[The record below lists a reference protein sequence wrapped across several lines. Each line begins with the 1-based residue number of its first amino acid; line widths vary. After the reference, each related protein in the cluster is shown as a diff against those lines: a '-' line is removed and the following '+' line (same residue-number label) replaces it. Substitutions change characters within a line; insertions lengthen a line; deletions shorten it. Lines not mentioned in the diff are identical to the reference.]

1 MSDFSDKVWDLKPF
15 KWDHSLAL
23 STSKVIEATKGCA
36 SNIEIENN
44 LNDHFFFNQYAWA
57 EDHQQRAIYPY

>member
-44 LNDHFFFNQYAWA
+44 LNDHYFFN
-57 EDHQQRAIYPY
+57 